1 MTLNK
6 FDLICTGSGLPKPKV
21 RKNDNVKITI
31 NNLGEL
37 NSRI

>member
-1 MTLNK
+1 MYRFWFAETK
-6 FDLICTGSGLPKPKV
+6 GK
-21 RKNDNVKITI
+21 KNDKVKITI